1 MGGRYSARTMN
12 LTPINL
18 PETTMPANYL
28 QLVCRNCL
36 ASLQPD
42 AVYHAAQLA
51 DLGWSESVD
60 KYEAL
65 KGFLDYHKIKLSDK
79 RVCEVLGLVI
89 KQRTREIKI

>member
-1 MGGRYSARTMN
+1 MN
-12 LTPINL
+12 LIPINL

-51 DLGWSESVD
+51 DLGWTDSAD

-65 KGFLDYHKIKLSDK
+65 KSFLHYHKIKLSDK
-79 RVCEVLGLVI
+79 RLCEVLGLAI
-89 KQRTREIKI
+89 KARAREVKI